1 MPARTRFVLWLAGL
15 SAIAGPVTAY
25 PMIAWQ
31 EDVVGDL
38 LKIAA
43 LIALS
48 SAVIGWVLWSLL
60 HLRQDRPIPWRT
72 ALAGA
77 LTAAIVVTLPLAGFS
92 MKTELGALLDAGE
105 LGMVTFSHAALTSV
119 AAGLSAY
126 VHVTKASLG
135 AVLLSAA
142 LGYAVPRFRPG

>member
-1 MPARTRFVLWLAGL
+1 M
-15 SAIAGPVTAY
+15 TAY

-38 LKIAA
+38 IKIAA
-43 LIALS
+43 LSALS
-48 SAVIGWVLWSLL
+48 SAVIGWVLWSVL
-60 HLRQDRPIPWRT
+60 HGRRDRPVPWR
-72 ALAGA
+72 AAIAGA
-77 LTAAIVVTLPLAGFS
+77 LTAAIVVTMPLAGFS

-105 LGMVTFSHAALTSV
+105 LGLDTFAQAALASI

-135 AVLLSAA
+135 AVLGSAG
-142 LGYAVPRFRPG
+142 LGYAVARFARP